1 MLHPTRL
8 DPESTTLPSH
18 AYQPPGAVPPGP
30 ARGGRWPRRV
40 RRLGAIEVGS
50 RTVRASGP
58 NARDA
63 VLDAVRRDGLRR

>member
-18 AYQPPGAVPPGP
+18 VCQPPGAVPPGP

-40 RRLGAIEVGS
+40 RRLGGQWL
-50 RTVRASGP
+50 RALGAAL
-58 NARDA
+58 ARA
-63 VLDAVRRDGLRR
+63 EKRITENFRVPPHGG

>member
-30 ARGGRWPRRV
+30 ARGGRWTRRV
-40 RRLGAIEVGS
+40 RRLGGQWL
-50 RTVRASGP
+50 RALGAAL
-58 NARDA
+58 ARA
-63 VLDAVRRDGLRR
+63 EKRITENFSVPPHGG